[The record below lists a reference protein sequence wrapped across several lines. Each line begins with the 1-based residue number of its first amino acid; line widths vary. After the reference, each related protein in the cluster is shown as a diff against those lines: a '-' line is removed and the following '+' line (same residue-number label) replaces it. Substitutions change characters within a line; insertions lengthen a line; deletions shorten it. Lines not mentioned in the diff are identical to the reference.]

1 MTRNTNLIKN
11 WTPES
16 IKEILNS
23 NNSYKEGMKLFAAY
37 LASKGWSARK
47 MESLFDVSFK
57 QITIWL
63 HEFDEFGESGLKE
76 KPKTGRNSKMD
87 DEQKSLLKH
96 IIENQLPTDFGID
109 DSKWKGDAVAALIEQ
124 KFGIAYKKAQVYNII
139 NSLNIS
145 VAE

>member
-11 WTPES
+11 WSSET
-16 IKEILNS
+16 IKEMLNS
-23 NNSYKEGMKLFAAY
+23 NSSYKEGMKLFAAY

-63 HEFDEFGESGLKE
+63 HEFDESGENGLKE
-76 KPKTGRNSKMD
+76 KPKTGRNSKLS
-87 DEQKSLLKH
+87 DEQKIELKH
-96 IIENQLPTDFGID
+96 IIENQFPENFGFPEQ
-109 DSKWKGDAVAALIEQ
+109 KWKGDAVAKLIEM
-124 KFGIAYKKAQVYNII
+124 KFGIVYKKAQVYNII

-145 VAE
+145 TVE